1 MSMSGSEMKI
11 THAKLSRL
19 APSGRSKRLVT
30 ICAELGGP
38 NEFMTIT
45 VAVPNDGADQDIRER
60 GIARALDY
68 ARQFSEI
75 SPQGFPSDMG
85 LPVPISPTWA
95 VRQQE
100 PAKDPELFPHQR
112 IRGAQR

>member
-45 VAVPNDGADQDIRER
+45 VAVPNDGTDQDIRER
-60 GIARALDY
+60 GIAKALDY
-68 ARQFSEI
+68 ARQFSEL
-75 SPQGFPSDMG
+75 SPQSFPSDRG
-85 LPVPISPTWA
+85 LPVPISLTRA
-95 VRQQE
+95 ARQAAQAE
-100 PAKDPELFPHQR
+100 TV
-112 IRGAQR
+112 RGA